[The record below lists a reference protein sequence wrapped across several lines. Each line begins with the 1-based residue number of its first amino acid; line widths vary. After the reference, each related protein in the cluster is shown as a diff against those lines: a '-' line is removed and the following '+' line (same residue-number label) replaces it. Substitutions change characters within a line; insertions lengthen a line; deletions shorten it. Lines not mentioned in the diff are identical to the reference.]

1 MFRKL
6 ALITLPLLLLTTA
19 SCVYHFPFKKEVR
32 DSKNIS
38 SFALDGD
45 YLYFGA
51 GYHLYRVNLS
61 SRSIETVFTTD
72 RILVEQPV
80 IANDVAYFG
89 GLSYVDQ
96 KMARGETQGLF
107 ALELASRKV
116 IWKFP
121 LGVDGY
127 GTFGTFPVVT
137 DKCVIV
143 CARQHLHCVDR
154 TSGKEIWKLDNW
166 MGKDSDGVTIPY
178 VYKNHVYFKIGE
190 EYFTKNREL
199 DGHWAQVALDSG
211 KRVAVLPIA
220 ENPGK
225 YEDADGQGIGRLVD
239 GVVYGALRY
248 EAYPLSR
255 FGALDLQSQKRLWE
269 IPASSLRTMPAV
281 NDKLVFTV
289 LNNAVSAL
297 ERTTGR
303 VVWSEPLGPIAETNI
318 DRSKDR
324 LRYDYE
330 NYWSRRFAA
339 TNEVMVVQ
347 GSHGIVARSA
357 ADGKLLW
364 TLTGAADSGTTD
376 PLILDRMVVVASL
389 GDCSIFALDLTSGR
403 ELWRVKIPDC
413 AYYYILDD

>member
-1 MFRKL
+1 
-6 ALITLPLLLLTTA
+6 
-19 SCVYHFPFKKEVR
+19 
-32 DSKNIS
+32 
-38 SFALDGD
+38 
-45 YLYFGA
+45 
-51 GYHLYRVNLS
+51 
-61 SRSIETVFTTD
+61 
-72 RILVEQPV
+72 
-80 IANDVAYFG
+80 
-89 GLSYVDQ
+89 
-96 KMARGETQGLF
+96 
-107 ALELASRKV
+107 
-116 IWKFP
+116 
-121 LGVDGY
+121 
-127 GTFGTFPVVT
+127 
-137 DKCVIV
+137 
-143 CARQHLHCVDR
+143 
-154 TSGKEIWKLDNW
+154 
-166 MGKDSDGVTIPY
+166 
-178 VYKNHVYFKIGE
+178 VYFKIGE

-281 NDKLVFTV
+281 NNKLVFTV

>member
-1 MFRKL
+1 L
-6 ALITLPLLLLTTA
+6 
-19 SCVYHFPFKKEVR
+19 SC
-32 DSKNIS
+32 
-38 SFALDGD
+38 
-45 YLYFGA
+45 
-51 GYHLYRVNLS
+51 
-61 SRSIETVFTTD
+61 
-72 RILVEQPV
+72 
-80 IANDVAYFG
+80 
-89 GLSYVDQ
+89 VDQ
-96 KMARGETQGLF
+96 KMTRGETQGLL

-127 GTFGTFPVVT
+127 GTFGTFPVLT
-137 DKCVIV
+137 DNRVIV

-178 VYKNHVYFKIGE
+178 VYKNSVYFKIRE
-190 EYFTKNREL
+190 EYFTKNSQL

-225 YEDADGQGIGRLVD
+225 YEDTDGAGIGRLVD

-248 EAYPLSR
+248 EAHPSSR
-255 FGALDLQSQKRLWE
+255 FGALDLERQKRLWE

-281 NDKLVFTV
+281 NDKLVFTI
-289 LNNAVSAL
+289 LNNAISAL

-303 VVWSEPLGPIAETNI
+303 VVWSEPLGAIAQTNV
-318 DRSKDR
+318 DRSRDR
-324 LRYDYE
+324 PQYDYE

-339 TNEVMVVQ
+339 TNEVVVVQ

-364 TLTGAADSGTTD
+364 AVTGEADSGTTD
-376 PLILDRMVVVASL
+376 PLILDQMVVAASL
-389 GDCSIFALDLTSGR
+389 NDCSIFALDLKNGR

-413 AYYYILDD
+413 TYYYILDD